1 MDHQNK
7 KGDVKMTEK
16 KDMTILLHSGDLD
29 KAIAAFILA
38 TGAAAKGIKTTMF
51 FTFWGLKVIQK
62 GGAESAKLS
71 TMNMGGLGKMMIK
84 RLMKKNNVA
93 SLDELIKDAGELGVR
108 LVACEMTMSLMNVPK
123 DSLRS
128 EVKEIGGVGTFL
140 DASSESNIH
149 FVF

>member
-1 MDHQNK
+1 MAEA
-7 KGDVKMTEK
+7 KG
-16 KDMTILLHSGDLD
+16 MTILLHSGDLD

-71 TMNMGGLGKMMIK
+71 KMNMGGLGKMMIK
-84 RLMKKNNVA
+84 RLMKKNNVTP
-93 SLDELIKDAGELGVR
+93 LEELIKDAGELGVR
-108 LVACEMTMSLMNVPK
+108 LVACEMTMALMNVPK
-123 DSLRS
+123 DSLLP

-140 DASSESNIH
+140 DASSDSQIH

>member
-1 MDHQNK
+1 MDHPNKEGDIKMAEK
-7 KGDVKMTEK
+7 KG
-16 KDMTILLHSGDLD
+16 MTILLHSGDLD

-62 GGAESAKLS
+62 GGAESAKLAK
-71 TMNMGGLGKMMIK
+71 MNMGGLGKMMIK

-93 SLDELIKDAGELGVR
+93 PLEELIKDAGELGVR
-108 LVACEMTMSLMNVPK
+108 LIACEMTMSLMNVPK
-123 DSLRS
+123 DSLIS

-140 DASSESNIH
+140 DASNESNIH
-149 FVF
+149 YVF

>member
-1 MDHQNK
+1 MDHPNK
-7 KGDVKMTEK
+7 EGDIKMAKAKG
-16 KDMTILLHSGDLD
+16 MTILLHSGDLD

-71 TMNMGGLGKMMIK
+71 KMNMGGLGKMMIK

-93 SLDELIKDAGELGVR
+93 PLEELIKDAGELGVR

-123 DSLRS
+123 DSLIP

-140 DASSESNIH
+140 DASSESDIH